1 MQETSNNKLYYV
13 LLTLSIAV
21 VLLAAVIYAN
31 PFIRSDQSTENTIFI
46 TGDAQTNIAP
56 DTASLSIG
64 VVVQLPT
71 AKEASDENA
80 VLMSAV
86 IKELKDL
93 GLQDQ
98 EIKTSYVSVHPVYN
112 YDGIRTI
119 EAYSASNNVQ
129 VTTKSLDKLGE
140 IIDRSTA
147 AGANQIGGVSFTVS
161 DEKQKELRGELLTT
175 AVDDASAKATQLAD
189 NLGVKI
195 VGVKSSSINEG
206 RISSIYY
213 ELDAMADEEIAETP
227 IEPGE
232 TTVSLSVQV
241 TYIVK

>member
-13 LLTLSIAV
+13 LFALSIAV
-21 VLLAAVIYAN
+21 LLLAAVIYAG
-31 PFIRSDQSTENTIFI
+31 PLVGSDQSTENTIFI
-46 TGDAQTNIAP
+46 TGDAQTKIAP

-64 VVVQLPT
+64 VVIQSPT
-71 AKEASDENA
+71 AKESSDENA
-80 VLMSAV
+80 ILMSAV

-93 GLQDQ
+93 GLQDN
-98 EIKTSYVSVHPVYN
+98 EIKTSYVSVYPVYN
-112 YDGIRTI
+112 YDGKRTI
-119 EAYSASNNVQ
+119 EGYSASNNVQ
-129 VTTKSLDKLGE
+129 VTTKNLDKLSE

-161 DEKQKELRGELLTT
+161 DEKQKELRDELLTT
-175 AVDDASAKATQLAD
+175 AVDDASTKADQLAD

-195 VGVKSSSINEG
+195 VGIKSSSINEG
-206 RISSIYY
+206 QIPSVYY
-213 ELDAMADEEIAETP
+213 ESAAVADEERAETP

-241 TYIVK
+241 TYIIK